1 MWNVRYHDNLD
12 QLLISSGSD
21 GVVKLWNM
29 NSLSSNSSSLPQGPA
44 WDKGKGVRK
53 FLSFFVSFV
62 HISPSRFNSVGQWSC
77 QSF

>member
-1 MWNVRYHDNLD
+1 MRYHDNLD

-44 WDKGKGVRK
+44 WDKGRG
-53 FLSFFVSFV
+53 FVVFCLFV
-62 HISPSRFNSVGQWSC
+62 CLFVFVCFIYLFVC
-77 QSF
+77 LFV